1 MATYI
6 DTTHASAFKSGTRA
20 ETDTSPNFPDFL
32 GKSKLRQS
40 IGVAENVALDH
51 VYRVLRAL
59 DDHGEQR
66 ELGDLVDAIDDAA
79 SPMHVIEAMIE
90 VELIQFKPGYAFDAS
105 AIVERVR

>member
-6 DTTHASAFKSGTRA
+6 DTTHASACKSGTCA
-20 ETDTSPNFPDFL
+20 DTDLSPNFL
-32 GKSKLRQS
+32 ESKSKLRRS

-59 DDHGEQR
+59 DDHGERR
-66 ELGDLVDAIDDAA
+66 ELSDLVDEIDDAA
-79 SPMHVIEAMIE
+79 SPMHVIDAMIE
-90 VELIQFKPGYAFDAS
+90 AELFQFRPGHAFDTT

>member
-6 DTTHASAFKSGTRA
+6 DTTHASACKSGTCA
-20 ETDTSPNFPDFL
+20 ETTTSPTFLESL
-32 GKSKLRQS
+32 GKSRLRRS

-59 DDHGEQR
+59 DDHGERR
-66 ELGDLVDAIDDAA
+66 ELGDLVDEIDDAA

-90 VELIQFKPGYAFDAS
+90 AELIQFRPGHAFDKT

>member
-6 DTTHASAFKSGTRA
+6 DTTHASACKSGTCA
-20 ETDTSPNFPDFL
+20 DTELSPNFL
-32 GKSKLRQS
+32 ESLSKSKLRRS

-59 DDHGEQR
+59 DDHGERR
-66 ELGDLVDAIDDAA
+66 ELGDLVDEIDDAA

-90 VELIQFKPGYAFDAS
+90 AELIQFRPGHAFDTT